1 MKNPIDLVQSVWQV
15 IASAGLPP
23 ESIDTTQ
30 GKNEQLELQT
40 LEERVLYDASPLGAA
55 VADINESIETLEDID
70 GQIEQLN
77 LMTGFEDVTPV
88 MPDEGEDHLLI
99 GEETPVFEQARQL
112 IVIDERVDDVE
123 AFIQDVLNNGQ
134 AGIEFDIIRLNP
146 ETQGIETITEALR
159 SQGDQRYDAVH
170 IVAHGSDAEIQLGA
184 TTLDS
189 SNLHDFQAELSSWTS
204 GLALGGDILL
214 YGCDVAETEE
224 GQRFVDMIGQWT
236 GADVAA
242 SSDLTGNA
250 DLGGDWEFEY
260 VVGMI
265 ETDLAFSVD
274 VQQNWTGTLESVT
287 VDTLDDVVSA
297 DADLSS
303 VAALNLNRGTDGVIS
318 LREAIIAANA
328 NADAD
333 VIHLGAGVHTLS
345 ITGTGDADGGDL
357 DILRDVQIIG
367 LANGS
372 SVVDG
377 SGLTDAAGTNGERV
391 FDVRNLVSTETTSA
405 TFQYLTITGGNGT
418 SATSGDGGGIRVGLG
433 SEVIVDNVV
442 VTDNDSV
449 RSGGGIANS
458 GTLTVTNST
467 FSLNTAGRDGGGIS
481 ANNGQVQL
489 NNVTFSGNEADDE
502 GGGVFLI
509 NGSHDLTNV
518 TLSDNEAIDGGGIA
532 VAGTTTTV
540 DLTNVTIAN
549 NRAQDE
555 GGGFF
560 NRGNNADAN
569 IQTTIFSRNMAMN
582 DANVNSGHF
591 DDLGNNLIS
600 DDPNLLGD
608 LADNGG
614 LVETHA
620 ILGSV
625 GDGLGHLINGQS
637 PTAGGST
644 APPLPP
650 TPVIDLSSGIEI
662 NTDGND
668 VYLVADDGSAVFGG
682 RGAFTAEVIFSSTSA
697 PPETTSLLS
706 YAANGQGGNDL
717 FIGYNEPQN
726 EVSFIINSQTV
737 TIPVNGNGLFDGQ
750 PHSIAL
756 SWETSG
762 DWTVYVDGQAI
773 MSGSGVAA
781 GQTIDTGGTLLFG
794 QEQDIQGG
802 NFDPDQTFSGTLFD
816 VRVWDD
822 VRAASEITDNY
833 EQKLDPNVTHNGL
846 IANWQF
852 DQFDGS
858 TVTDVVNGN
867 NNLSVQNTTENGFT
881 PNTPVGD
888 LTVDENSNTG
898 TIVGHL
904 ITTGG
909 DPATTSFTLN
919 NNDAGGR
926 FAIDPTTG
934 EITVADGSLLNFE
947 DNSSHVIRVE
957 VTDGSS
963 TYEEDFTITV
973 NDVNEIPVID
983 LNVDPTDG
991 VDVDVSFI
999 EDAAAP
1005 TSIATAVVNDGEG
1018 DIVSLT
1024 ISANGFGATN
1034 LTDFLIIEGET
1045 VPAGVSFSHSFTTA
1059 SGVIVDLVYD
1069 GNETFTFTN
1078 QAGTT
1083 VPIPADEL
1091 QTIIRGIDFR
1101 NTSDSLV
1108 DDTIDFQFTLENS
1121 DGQQSALATSQ
1132 VDVVAVN
1139 DAPILGLGGQNRLT
1153 TISENDFD
1161 SAGNT
1166 IAQILTSGSASS
1178 SDPDGDDIG
1187 VAIFT
1192 AAQFSGAWEFS
1203 TDGGVT
1209 WDPFGQVSSSN
1220 ALLLSQD
1227 ARIRFIPNAD
1237 FTGTV
1242 NISYR
1247 AWDQTFGV
1255 EGQTIDASTNSVN
1268 NGGTG
1273 TLSTSTNSATIRVD
1287 AVNDAPVVTGESI
1300 TVAED
1305 SDFSSLNLLDNDSDP
1320 DGDVLTVVT
1329 TPIQPPNNGSVT
1341 LLAAGSFT
1349 YTPDPDFFGTD
1360 SFTYEVSDSNG
1371 GTAEATVDITVNSIN
1386 DAPDVGGFVETRLAD
1401 LTPLSQTG
1409 VSTFRENAGH
1419 RDAQIDIDGQTFFH
1433 GIGVHPTGTSGNVA
1447 VVEYDLNG
1455 ATRFTAVAGI
1465 NDTIFPTGN
1474 GQVIFRAY
1482 VDGALVFDSGS
1493 VDTNSAAVDVDFDTT
1508 GGSVL
1513 RLEVDPDGVPST
1525 DHAVWA
1531 NAMLTGAVNQLT
1543 TISIAESAPNGTF
1556 VGTYNGN
1563 DVDVGDTLEYSLVD
1577 QNGPFA
1583 IDASTGAITVVDASQ
1598 LDFETTRFHTI
1609 TVEIFDGTETTP
1621 HAVTIELSDINES
1634 PMGIDDAIT
1643 IDEDTTHT
1651 FAVADFSFVDAEG
1664 DTLEAIRIE
1673 SLPTSGTLA
1682 LNSTPVTSN
1691 QWITVADLPNLTYTP
1706 AADGNSQNFDSFDFT
1721 VRDSRG
1727 LFSDNTNTLTFHVN
1741 PVNDAPVA
1749 VDDNFT
1755 TDEDTTL
1762 SGTVFTNDS
1771 DVDSGFTLVNAT
1783 DTANGMLTVNPDG
1796 TFDYVPDPD
1805 FFGTDSF
1812 TYQLED
1818 PSGAVSAIA
1827 TVTITVDPVND
1838 APVAVDDNFTTNEDT
1853 TLSGTVFTNDSD
1865 VDSGFTL
1872 VNATDTANG
1881 MLTINADGTFDY
1893 VPDPDFFGTDSFT
1906 YQLEDPSGAVSAIAT
1921 VRITVDP
1928 VNDAPVAVDD
1938 NFTTNEDTT
1947 LSGTVFTLSLIH
1959 I

>member
-242 SSDLTGNA
+242 SNDLTGNA

-614 LVETHA
+614 PVETHA

-682 RGAFTAEVIFSSTSA
+682 RGA
-697 PPETTSLLS
+697 
-706 YAANGQGGNDL
+706 
-717 FIGYNEPQN
+717 
-726 EVSFIINSQTV
+726 
-737 TIPVNGNGLFDGQ
+737 
-750 PHSIAL
+750 
-756 SWETSG
+756 
-762 DWTVYVDGQAI
+762 
-773 MSGSGVAA
+773 
-781 GQTIDTGGTLLFG
+781 
-794 QEQDIQGG
+794 
-802 NFDPDQTFSGTLFD
+802 
-816 VRVWDD
+816 
-822 VRAASEITDNY
+822 
-833 EQKLDPNVTHNGL
+833 
-846 IANWQF
+846 
-852 DQFDGS
+852 
-858 TVTDVVNGN
+858 
-867 NNLSVQNTTENGFT
+867 
-881 PNTPVGD
+881 
-888 LTVDENSNTG
+888 
-898 TIVGHL
+898 
-904 ITTGG
+904 
-909 DPATTSFTLN
+909 
-919 NNDAGGR
+919 
-926 FAIDPTTG
+926 
-934 EITVADGSLLNFE
+934 
-947 DNSSHVIRVE
+947 
-957 VTDGSS
+957 
-963 TYEEDFTITV
+963 
-973 NDVNEIPVID
+973 
-983 LNVDPTDG
+983 
-991 VDVDVSFI
+991 
-999 EDAAAP
+999 
-1005 TSIATAVVNDGEG
+1005 
-1018 DIVSLT
+1018 
-1024 ISANGFGATN
+1024 
-1034 LTDFLIIEGET
+1034 
-1045 VPAGVSFSHSFTTA
+1045 
-1059 SGVIVDLVYD
+1059 
-1069 GNETFTFTN
+1069 
-1078 QAGTT
+1078 
-1083 VPIPADEL
+1083 
-1091 QTIIRGIDFR
+1091 
-1101 NTSDSLV
+1101 
-1108 DDTIDFQFTLENS
+1108 
-1121 DGQQSALATSQ
+1121 
-1132 VDVVAVN
+1132 
-1139 DAPILGLGGQNRLT
+1139 
-1153 TISENDFD
+1153 
-1161 SAGNT
+1161 
-1166 IAQILTSGSASS
+1166 
-1178 SDPDGDDIG
+1178 
-1187 VAIFT
+1187 
-1192 AAQFSGAWEFS
+1192 
-1203 TDGGVT
+1203 
-1209 WDPFGQVSSSN
+1209 
-1220 ALLLSQD
+1220 LLL
-1227 ARIRFIPNAD
+1227 R
-1237 FTGTV
+1237 
-1242 NISYR
+1242 
-1247 AWDQTFGV
+1247 
-1255 EGQTIDASTNSVN
+1255 
-1268 NGGTG
+1268 
-1273 TLSTSTNSATIRVD
+1273 
-1287 AVNDAPVVTGESI
+1287 
-1300 TVAED
+1300 
-1305 SDFSSLNLLDNDSDP
+1305 
-1320 DGDVLTVVT
+1320 
-1329 TPIQPPNNGSVT
+1329 
-1341 LLAAGSFT
+1341 
-1349 YTPDPDFFGTD
+1349 
-1360 SFTYEVSDSNG
+1360 
-1371 GTAEATVDITVNSIN
+1371 
-1386 DAPDVGGFVETRLAD
+1386 
-1401 LTPLSQTG
+1401 
-1409 VSTFRENAGH
+1409 
-1419 RDAQIDIDGQTFFH
+1419 
-1433 GIGVHPTGTSGNVA
+1433 
-1447 VVEYDLNG
+1447 
-1455 ATRFTAVAGI
+1455 
-1465 NDTIFPTGN
+1465 
-1474 GQVIFRAY
+1474 
-1482 VDGALVFDSGS
+1482 
-1493 VDTNSAAVDVDFDTT
+1493 
-1508 GGSVL
+1508 
-1513 RLEVDPDGVPST
+1513 
-1525 DHAVWA
+1525 
-1531 NAMLTGAVNQLT
+1531 
-1543 TISIAESAPNGTF
+1543 
-1556 VGTYNGN
+1556 
-1563 DVDVGDTLEYSLVD
+1563 
-1577 QNGPFA
+1577 
-1583 IDASTGAITVVDASQ
+1583 
-1598 LDFETTRFHTI
+1598 
-1609 TVEIFDGTETTP
+1609 
-1621 HAVTIELSDINES
+1621 
-1634 PMGIDDAIT
+1634 
-1643 IDEDTTHT
+1643 
-1651 FAVADFSFVDAEG
+1651 
-1664 DTLEAIRIE
+1664 
-1673 SLPTSGTLA
+1673 
-1682 LNSTPVTSN
+1682 
-1691 QWITVADLPNLTYTP
+1691 
-1706 AADGNSQNFDSFDFT
+1706 
-1721 VRDSRG
+1721 
-1727 LFSDNTNTLTFHVN
+1727 
-1741 PVNDAPVA
+1741 
-1749 VDDNFT
+1749 
-1755 TDEDTTL
+1755 
-1762 SGTVFTNDS
+1762 
-1771 DVDSGFTLVNAT
+1771 
-1783 DTANGMLTVNPDG
+1783 
-1796 TFDYVPDPD
+1796 
-1805 FFGTDSF
+1805 
-1812 TYQLED
+1812 
-1818 PSGAVSAIA
+1818 
-1827 TVTITVDPVND
+1827 
-1838 APVAVDDNFTTNEDT
+1838 
-1853 TLSGTVFTNDSD
+1853 
-1865 VDSGFTL
+1865 
-1872 VNATDTANG
+1872 
-1881 MLTINADGTFDY
+1881 
-1893 VPDPDFFGTDSFT
+1893 
-1906 YQLEDPSGAVSAIAT
+1906 
-1921 VRITVDP
+1921 
-1928 VNDAPVAVDD
+1928 
-1938 NFTTNEDTT
+1938 
-1947 LSGTVFTLSLIH
+1947 
-1959 I
+1959 